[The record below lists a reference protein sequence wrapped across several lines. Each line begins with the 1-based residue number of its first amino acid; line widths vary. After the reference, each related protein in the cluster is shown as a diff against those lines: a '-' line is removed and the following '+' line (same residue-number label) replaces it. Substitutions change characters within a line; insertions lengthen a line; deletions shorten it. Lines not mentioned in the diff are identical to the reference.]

1 METCSFKK
9 NTDLVALIVTMLM
22 FLIVGTCIDARR
34 ARLHHADSKDM
45 FAEISAKLDSCL
57 AMRAQPAG
65 DDDSADDSKPPTA
78 K

>member
-22 FLIVGTCIDARR
+22 FLIVETCTDARC
-34 ARLHHADSKDM
+34 AKLHQEYSKNM
-45 FAEISAKLDSCL
+45 FVEISAKLDRCL

-65 DDDSADDSKPPTA
+65 DDDSADSNKQLPA